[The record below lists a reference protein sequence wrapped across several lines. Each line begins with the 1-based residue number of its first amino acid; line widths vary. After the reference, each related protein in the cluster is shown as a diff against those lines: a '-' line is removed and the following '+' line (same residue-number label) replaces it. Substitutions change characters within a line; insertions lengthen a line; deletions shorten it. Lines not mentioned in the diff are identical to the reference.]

1 MHNKL
6 NCKDSNDI
14 PSIDKIHSLTKE
26 MHLVLVFPED
36 KVSIE
41 AIDTIIEQ
49 LSKQLPDYRVFY
61 AGGRDDTN
69 RITIHPVIKKETID
83 TNLELIIDA
92 IKDYINLSRLL
103 LKNVTDEKNWND
115 WELTYEHSPHNRYE
129 NQKTGQIVETCDY
142 VFTDFKSIDSYFFG
156 EFIETSKEHLDLA
169 KLIKDT
175 YHDTARILDVV
186 EETGII
192 QEYLKE
198 KDYNENN

>member
-1 MHNKL
+1 MYNKL

-14 PSIDKIHSLTKE
+14 PSVAKIHSLTKE
-26 MHLVLVFPED
+26 THLVLSFSND
-36 KVSIE
+36 KVSGEEIY
-41 AIDTIIEQ
+41 TIIEQ
-49 LSKQLPDYRVFY
+49 LSKQLPNYRVFY

-83 TNLELIIDA
+83 ANLELIIDV

-103 LKNVTDEKNWND
+103 LKNVTDEKNWNN

-129 NQKTGQIVETCDY
+129 NDKTGQIAETCDY

-156 EFIETSKEHLDLA
+156 EFIETSKEHSDLA

-175 YHDTARILDVV
+175 YHDTARILDIV
-186 EETGII
+186 EKTGII

-198 KDYNENN
+198 KE